1 MSKIDKMPLKEIVK
15 GMSVILNQ
23 RDIGYFF
30 DDQIIIEELENLYIA
45 GDSRTLVEKLYEYE
59 NKLDKEKFIFSLYL
73 NFKTNLEKITCRI
86 NQIKINIIP
95 QNIGEYDRL
104 LKEEELHIKSM
115 KRISELGKYTDVYN
129 VEYVAQGFEEVEI
142 ISSKEIFCK
151 QRFSDK
157 KKLERWNEIDNEL
170 GLNGDGSEFILQF
183 LLLTDLG
190 VLFPDKK
197 IGYIIRLEILDN
209 ALVSSGKYTFEEL
222 EQIRKEDYLK
232 YEEIVQK
239 TQPSEFLNEFREKI
253 IKHIRFIDID
263 ELLLLAGYR
272 IEEFLENYVINEN
285 DVEVG
290 INVIKYIKEKVADR
304 RIKINAKIEDKDTM
318 DEKQIKYSYSDL
330 EECTKRFINGSYIKK
345 IDILKIRQK
354 VLTGDTSLEDI
365 DGTMFNFLN
374 LTKIELEDIM
384 QYSLINFIYG
394 VHILNLSES
403 TIVDKLICFP
413 NLISLELIN
422 YLYDEKNI
430 GIAAIIKL
438 YNEKLIDP
446 EFFKEFSEEND
457 ISSEISI
464 QKIQEIY
471 LRIKENKESKEDEI
485 IELDTIIEFYKTLN
499 LEGKS
504 EDEIEEESNDIMYQ
518 LAENFE
524 EEDILF
530 YYEKGLITLQ
540 TVAEWGGESII
551 EKLYDERKITFEDLD
566 NSNIPIQIKKSILGR
581 SIIENVEEYEID
593 KLLEYIYKGYLSE
606 ENIIRIYELAILNE
620 TYAEEMLNRGV
631 ISVPTYLRITSIK
644 KEILEKQAETKI
656 SEVISMDVRSFS
668 LNLVEDEMEES
679 NISIECIPGSKKEN
693 REKVQDDYNNN
704 YNVSTRTY
712 ETLIDPNIRWEF
724 LKALR
729 CKLPKDKDLV
739 NDDPNNPFHN
749 YEFFVIEGKDDKDIE
764 KDSIVIGERFFKDK
778 EKEGDF
784 ATSNATYVWQY
795 KDYLVARRILKNE
808 KEINKR
814 AVLKETEGVVYVA
827 NHRPG
832 SWAVSLLYKI
842 AQAKAGESF
851 EKYKGT
857 DKGATKVIEQLEKLY
872 TPEELNRILDLAKI
886 IDDEQKV
893 IREDGKEIGIV
904 YDVISEDRRIVN
916 HNGDER

>member
-45 GDSRTLVEKLYEYE
+45 GDTKTLAEKLYEYE

-73 NFKTNLEKITCRI
+73 NFKKNLEKIRSRI
-86 NQIKINIIP
+86 SQIETNTAPK
-95 QNIGEYDRL
+95 NIGEYKRL
-104 LKEEELHIKSM
+104 LKEEELHIKYI
-115 KRISELGKYTDVYN
+115 KKIFELGKYTDVYK
-129 VEYVAQGFEEVEI
+129 VDYVSQGFKEI
-142 ISSKEIFCK
+142 EIVSSKEIFCK

-157 KKLERWNEIDNEL
+157 KKLERWNEIDNEI
-170 GLNGDGSEFILQF
+170 GTNGAGSAFVLQF
-183 LLLTDLG
+183 LWLSDLS
-190 VLFPDKK
+190 VLFPDEKL
-197 IGYIIRLEILDN
+197 GYLIRMEILDN
-209 ALVSSGKYTFEEL
+209 VAVSTGKYTFEEL
-222 EQIRKEDYLK
+222 EEIRQESIYK

-239 TQPSEFLNEFREKI
+239 IQPREYSNIFREKI

-263 ELLLLAGYR
+263 ELLLLTGYR
-272 IEEFLENYVINEN
+272 LEDWMENYEIN
-285 DVEVG
+285 DKDFEVAE
-290 INVIKYIKEKVADR
+290 IVIKYIKEKIVDKR
-304 RIKINAKIEDKDTM
+304 KTINARIEDKETNED
-318 DEKQIKYSYSDL
+318 KQIRYSYKDL
-330 EECTKRFINGSYIKK
+330 EECTKRFINNSYIKK
-345 IDILKIRQK
+345 TDILELRQR
-354 VLTGDTSLEDI
+354 VLTGDTALEDI
-365 DGTMFNFLN
+365 EDNMFNFL
-374 LTKIELEDIM
+374 KITEKEMEDIM
-384 QYSLINFIYG
+384 QYNWINFIYG
-394 VHILNLSES
+394 VHIFNLSES
-403 TIVDKLICFP
+403 IIVDKMICFP
-413 NLISLELIN
+413 NVISLELIN
-422 YLYDEKNI
+422 YLYAEKNI
-430 GIAAIIKL
+430 GITAIIRL
-438 YNEKLIDP
+438 YNNKLIDA

-464 QKIQEIY
+464 QKIQERY
-471 LRIKENKESKEDEI
+471 LKIKESKEPKEEI
-485 IELDTIIEFYKTLN
+485 IELDTIIEFYRILN
-499 LEGKS
+499 LEGKTQ
-504 EDEIEEESNDIMYQ
+504 DEIEEESNDIMYQ

-530 YYEKGLITLQ
+530 YYEKGLITIQ

-551 EKLYDERKITFEDLD
+551 QKLYDELKITFEDLA

-581 SIIENVEEYEID
+581 TITEKVEEYEID

-749 YEFFVIEGKDDKDIE
+749 YEFFVIEGKDDDEIE
-764 KDSIVIGERFFKDK
+764 KDTIVIGERFFKDK

-795 KDYLVARRILKNE
+795 KDYLVARKILKTE
-808 KEINKR
+808 HSKNKR
-814 AVLKETEGVVYVA
+814 DVLKETEGVVYVA